1 MLQAEG
7 YQTLV
12 TQVFDSQCTYLDS
25 DAVFGVRS
33 SLVGDY
39 VRHEAGGEYRG
50 AVVDEPFYTLDFTFV
65 LQPV

>member
-1 MLQAEG
+1 
-7 YQTLV
+7 
-12 TQVFDSQCTYLDS
+12 VFDSQCTYLDS

-65 LQPV
+65 LQPA